1 MSIRKRVLAVVLGA
15 LMSPWAY
22 ADQVTLKNGDR
33 LTGSISK
40 SDSKTLTLKYF
51 AGTVVIPWEEVAS
64 IGSSAPLTLTL
75 KDGQVLTGPVTT
87 VDGKLEVQ
95 TAEAGQ
101 VTTAKEAVQTL
112 RSKEEEAAYQA
123 ELERLRNPKLRDLWK
138 GFLDAGLATAQGNAR
153 TTTINL
159 GLDAART
166 TPRDKIGVY
175 LTSLYASNTT
185 TGVSLTTAN
194 AVRGGLRYDVNITDR
209 TFGFGFTA
217 LEFDEFQSL
226 DLRFV
231 AGGGLGR
238 HVIKNEKTVFDVF
251 AGGALNKE
259 FFSTGLNR
267 SSGEILFG
275 EELSHKLSTSTS
287 LQQRFVVY
295 PNLSDTGEYRMNWD
309 SSAITRLSRWLSWQ
323 ITISDR
329 FLSNPVPGRKKNDVL
344 FTTGLRFTFSG
355 E

>member
-1 MSIRKRVLAVVLGA
+1 MSLPKRVLVVVLGVF
-15 LMSPWAY
+15 MSPWLY

-33 LTGSISK
+33 LTGSVTK

-51 AGTVVIPWEEVAS
+51 AGIVVIPWEEVESIAS
-64 IGSSAPLTLTL
+64 IAPLTLTL
-75 KDGQVLTGPVTT
+75 KDGQVLTGPVATI
-87 VDGKLEVQ
+87 DGKLEVQ
-95 TAEAGQ
+95 TAEAGR
-101 VTTAKEAVQTL
+101 VATTKEAVQTL

-123 ELERLRNPKLRDLWK
+123 QLERLKNPKLLDLWK
-138 GFLDAGLATAQGNAR
+138 GSFDAGLATAQGNAS
-153 TTTINL
+153 TTSINL

-175 LTSLYASNTT
+175 VTSLYASNRT

-194 AVRGGLRYDVNITDR
+194 AVRGGLRYDANITEK
-209 TFGFGFTA
+209 TFGFGFTSM
-217 LEFDEFQSL
+217 EFDEFQSL

-231 AGGGLGR
+231 AGAGIGR
-238 HVIKNEKTVFDVF
+238 HVIKNEKTLLDLF
-251 AGGALNKE
+251 AGGSLNKE

-267 SSGEILFG
+267 TSGEILFG
-275 EELSHKLSTSTS
+275 DELSHKLSTIIT

-323 ITISDR
+323 ITLSDR
-329 FLSNPVPGRKKNDVL
+329 FLSNPVPGRKTNDL
-344 FTTGLRFTFSG
+344 LLTTGLRLTFSR